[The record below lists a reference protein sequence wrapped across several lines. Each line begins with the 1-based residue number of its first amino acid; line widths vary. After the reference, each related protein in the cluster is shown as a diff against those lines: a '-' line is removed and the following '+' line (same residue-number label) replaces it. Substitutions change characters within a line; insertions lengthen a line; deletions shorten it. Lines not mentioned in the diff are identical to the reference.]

1 MVEFLGES
9 QCVHKYYMPKFERE
23 CVIKSERLA
32 SPFQACSVAQWSG
45 IVEVTHLKPMR
56 KTRKIVPGRKGVESS
71 MRDHGFFTCTLSR
84 V

>member
-9 QCVHKYYMPKFERE
+9 QCVHKYYMPKFEWE

-45 IVEVTHLKPMR
+45 IVEVTH
-56 KTRKIVPGRKGVESS
+56 
-71 MRDHGFFTCTLSR
+71 
-84 V
+84 